1 MRRLLLFRH
10 AKAEGTQPGE
20 SDRERALT
28 ERGRKDA
35 ALIGAY
41 MARHALNPGRVA
53 ISPSRRTQET
63 WKYAAGAFRP
73 APAAQTVER
82 LYDATAHAVL
92 DIIKDTPASAHSLL
106 VIGHNPGMHEVAL
119 MLTASG
125 DVDTRERLREKL
137 PTSGLAIIDFAVD
150 DWSKLHPRAGRLERF
165 VTPKSLENAPS

>member
-1 MRRLLLFRH
+1 MHQAFGIWSPSNRPDPISCQ
-10 AKAEGTQPGE
+10 AEAEPTCAASSSSATPKPRARKPGE

-53 ISPSRRTQET
+53 ISPSLRTQET

-82 LYDATAHAVL
+82 LYDATAHAIL
-92 DIIKDTPASAHSLL
+92 DIIKDTP
-106 VIGHNPGMHEVAL
+106 G
-119 MLTASG
+119 
-125 DVDTRERLREKL
+125 ER
-137 PTSGLAIIDFAVD
+137 P
-150 DWSKLHPRAGRLERF
+150 
-165 VTPKSLENAPS
+165 